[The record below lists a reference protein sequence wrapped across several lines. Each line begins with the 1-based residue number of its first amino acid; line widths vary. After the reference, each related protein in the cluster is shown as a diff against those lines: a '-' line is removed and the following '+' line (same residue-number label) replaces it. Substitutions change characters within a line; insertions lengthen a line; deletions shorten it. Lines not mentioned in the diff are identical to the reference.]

1 MTVTSFMRR
10 HYRHFNAGTLVAA
23 AEAYAEHVR
32 AGGKVLVS
40 LAGAMSTAQLGVSLA
55 EMIRRGYVH
64 AISCTGA
71 NLEEDVF
78 SLVGRGTYRPVPHW
92 RELSRQ
98 QEQAFYEQGL
108 NRVTDILIP
117 ERVFDLVAAALVKEW
132 RAVDRAAEAGGLF
145 PHEYLYRML
154 RSGALAEH
162 YQVDPCDS
170 WLVAAA
176 EADLPLVVP
185 GWEDSTLGIV
195 FAAQVAKGDVS
206 AGVIRG
212 GVEYMTELSRWY
224 EREAREIT
232 LPGVEAVGETL
243 GETVG
248 AAVGETVGAAT
259 GGAEAV
265 GQAVVDTAVAER
277 VRVGSLGFLQIGGG
291 IAGDFAISV
300 APTVRDLLGRRDLPR
315 WGYFCQISDAPTSYG
330 GYSGAPASEKITW
343 GKLAP
348 STPSFVIE
356 SDATIVAPLLF
367 AHVLGW

>member
-1 MTVTSFMRR
+1 MRR

-23 AEAYAEHVR
+23 AEAYADHLR

-40 LAGAMSTAQLGVSLA
+40 LAGAMSTAQLGISLA

-78 SLVGRGTYRPVPHW
+78 GLVGRDTYRPVPHW

-117 ERVFDLVAAALVKEW
+117 EKVFDLVAAALVKEW
-132 RAVDRAAEAGGLF
+132 RAVDGDADAEGRF

-162 YQVDPCDS
+162 YQVDPRDS

-176 EADLPLVVP
+176 EADLPMVVP

-206 AGVIRG
+206 ASVIRG

-224 EREAREIT
+224 EREAREIA
-232 LPGVEAVGETL
+232 LHGVGGARAEGDGV
-243 GETVG
+243 VG
-248 AAVGETVGAAT
+248 AAAGGVAAGSTGAR
-259 GGAEAV
+259 GDKAV
-265 GQAVVDTAVAER
+265 GDKAVAEA

-300 APTVRDLLGRRDLPR
+300 APTVRDLMGRRDLPR

>member
-23 AEAYAEHVR
+23 AEAYADHVR
-32 AGGKVLVS
+32 AGGKMLVS
-40 LAGAMSTAQLGVSLA
+40 LAGAMSTAQLGISLA

-78 SLVGRGTYRPVPHW
+78 SLVARDTYRPVPNW

-117 ERVFDLVAAALVKEW
+117 EKAFDLVAAALVEAW
-132 RAVDRAAEAGGLF
+132 RAVDGDAHAEGRF
-145 PHEYLYRML
+145 PHEYLYRIL
-154 RSGALAEH
+154 CSGVLTEH
-162 YQVDPCDS
+162 YQVDPRDS
-170 WLVAAA
+170 WLLAAA

-185 GWEDSTLGIV
+185 GWEDSTLGII
-195 FAAQVAKGDVS
+195 FAAHVAKGDVS

-212 GVEYMTELSRWY
+212 GVEYMTELCRWY
-224 EREAREIT
+224 AREAREIT
-232 LPGVEAVGETL
+232 LPEGDGDDADGSEAD
-243 GETVG
+243 
-248 AAVGETVGAAT
+248 
-259 GGAEAV
+259 GAETDGNEAD
-265 GQAVVDTAVAER
+265 GDE

-300 APTVRDLLGRRDLPR
+300 APTVRELLGRPELPR
-315 WGYFCQISDAPTSYG
+315 WGYYCQISDAPTSYG

-348 STPSFVIE
+348 ATPSFVIE

>member
-23 AEAYAEHVR
+23 AEAYADHVR

-40 LAGAMSTAQLGVSLA
+40 LAGAMSTARLGISLA
-55 EMIRRGYVH
+55 EMIRRGFVH

-78 SLVGRGTYRPVPHW
+78 SLVGRDTYRPVPHW

-98 QEQAFYEQGL
+98 QEQALYEQGL

-117 ERVFDLVAAALVKEW
+117 EKVFDLVAAALVKEW
-132 RAVDRAAEAGGLF
+132 RAVDGDADAEGLF

-162 YQVDPCDS
+162 YQVDPRDS

-185 GWEDSTLGIV
+185 GWEDSTLGII

-206 AGVIRG
+206 AGVIRSG
-212 GVEYMTELSRWY
+212 IEYMTELSRWY
-224 EREAREIT
+224 EREAREIA
-232 LPGVEAVGETL
+232 LPGADGAEA
-243 GETVG
+243 
-248 AAVGETVGAAT
+248 A
-259 GGAEAV
+259 GAEAV
-265 GQAVVDTAVAER
+265 GEAVGAAAVGAEAVPHAVVGKAVAEG

-300 APTVRDLLGRRDLPR
+300 APTVRDLLGRRELPR

>member
-23 AEAYAEHVR
+23 AEAYATHVR

-40 LAGAMSTAQLGVSLA
+40 LAGAMSTAQLGISLA

-78 SLVGRGTYRPVPHW
+78 GLVGRDTYRPVPHW

-117 ERVFDLVAAALVKEW
+117 EKVFDLVAAALVEEW
-132 RAVDRAAEAGGLF
+132 RAVDGDADAEGRF

-154 RSGALAEH
+154 RSGLLAEH
-162 YQVDPCDS
+162 YQVDPRDA

-176 EADLPLVVP
+176 EADLPMVVP

-206 AGVIRG
+206 ASVIRG

-232 LPGVEAVGETL
+232 LPAPDGV
-243 GETVG
+243 
-248 AAVGETVGAAT
+248 AADGVAAD
-259 GGAEAV
+259 G
-265 GQAVVDTAVAER
+265 VAADGDE

-300 APTVRDLLGRRDLPR
+300 APTVRELLGRPDLPR

-348 STPSFVIE
+348 ATPSFVIE

>member
-10 HYRHFNAGTLVAA
+10 HFRHFNAGTLVAA
-23 AEAYAEHVR
+23 ADAYRSHVR

-40 LAGAMSTAQLGVSLA
+40 LAGAMSTARLGISLA

-78 SLVGRGTYRPVPHW
+78 SLVARDTYQPVPNW
-92 RELSRQ
+92 RELTRQ
-98 QEQAFYEQGL
+98 QEQAFHDQGL
-108 NRVTDILIP
+108 NRVTDTLIP
-117 ERVFDLVAAALVKEW
+117 EKAFDLVAAALAEEW
-132 RAVDRAAEAGGLF
+132 RAVDRAADGEPRF
-145 PHEYLYRML
+145 PHEYVYRVL

-162 YQVDPCDS
+162 YQVDPRES
-170 WLVAAA
+170 WLRAAA

-185 GWEDSTLGIV
+185 GWEDSTVGII
-195 FAAQVAKGDVS
+195 FAAHVAKGDVS
-206 AGVIRG
+206 AGVVRS

-224 EREAREIT
+224 TREARAIT
-232 LPGVEAVGETL
+232 LPEVDGTET
-243 GETVG
+243 T
-248 AAVGETVGAAT
+248 
-259 GGAEAV
+259 
-265 GQAVVDTAVAER
+265 
-277 VRVGSLGFLQIGGG
+277 VGSLGFLQIGGG

-300 APTVRDLLGRRDLPR
+300 APTVRELLGRPELPR

-348 STPSFVIE
+348 ATPSFVIE